1 MYDTTFSTTV
11 EVEGREIDVVVHY
24 TFSPGRPA
32 PPCSNPSD
40 PRFSDPGDAEDV
52 EVYEVRDY
60 EGVDITDRLDDA
72 TMGYLDEQAGEAGR
86 EAMQDAREEYAEK
99 RADFIREISDGN

>member
-52 EVYEVRDY
+52 EVYEVRDMD
-60 EGVDITDRLDDA
+60 GVDITDKLDDA
-72 TMGYLDEQAGEAGR
+72 TMGYLDEMAGETGR
-86 EAMQDAREEYAEK
+86 HRMEDVREEYEE
-99 RADFIREISDGN
+99 RRSEFRHED